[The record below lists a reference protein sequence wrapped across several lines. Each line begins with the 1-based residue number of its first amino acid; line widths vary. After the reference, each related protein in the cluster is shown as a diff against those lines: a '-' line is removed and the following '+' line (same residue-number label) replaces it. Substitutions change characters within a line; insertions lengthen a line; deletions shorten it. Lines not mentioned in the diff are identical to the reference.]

1 MLESLFKKVVG
12 LLLKYIFIKKEIP
25 PTQVFSCEYCEIIK
39 NNFFKEHLLLIILF
53 RNFIWWWNSLDVFGY
68 KIDIFHIFCA
78 IALIFFIIQVLESG
92 VHGYFVLVF
101 IPKFLASI
109 TFARFT
115 MSQSETASRIIATS
129 PCNLLQKMWT
139 WVFWILCF
147 AITFL

>member
-1 MLESLFKKVVG
+1 M
-12 LLLKYIFIKKEIP
+12 P

-78 IALIFFIIQVLESG
+78 IALIFFIILVLEWG
-92 VHGYFVLVF
+92 VPSYFVLVF
-101 IPKFLASI
+101 IPKFLVSI

-115 MSQSETASRIIATS
+115 MSQSETTSRIIAIY
-129 PCNLLQKMWT
+129 CEKCEYEFFDYYALLLL
-139 WVFWILCF
+139 FFRSYL
-147 AITFL
+147 ARHG